1 VSGGDVVLVAV
12 AGLACGAINAV
23 AGGGTLVLFPALV
36 ATGMGTL
43 AANVTNS
50 VSAWPGYLG
59 AVVGFRGELEH
70 HRDRIPTLSAA
81 TAAGAAVG
89 CGLLLATPSSTFDV
103 IVPALVAAA
112 ALLLAAQP
120 AIARRSAAAGH
131 RGLHHRLTIQRVGA
145 ALAGVYG
152 GYFGGVLGVV
162 FLAILGATSE
172 LPLRTLNG
180 LKSVLQLTVA
190 SVTVVLFGLFGPVHW
205 WAVAVASPSAL
216 VGGLVGARLARR
228 IEDRHLRAGVV
239 VFALGVAIYLAV
251 R

>member
-1 VSGGDVVLVAV
+1 VSGGEVVLVV
-12 AGLACGAINAV
+12 LAGLACGAINAI

-59 AVVGFRGELEH
+59 AVMGFRAEVDR
-70 HRDRIPTLSAA
+70 HRGAIPPLGAA
-81 TAAGAAVG
+81 TALGALGG
-89 CGLLLATPSSTFDV
+89 CCLLLATPSSTFDV

-120 AIARRSAAAGH
+120 AIARRARSAGH
-131 RGLHHRLTIQRVGA
+131 RGVRHRVLLQRGGA
-145 ALAGVYG
+145 LLAGVYG
-152 GYFGGVLGVV
+152 GYFGGVLGVI
-162 FLAILGATSE
+162 FLAVLGATSE
-172 LPLRTLNG
+172 LSLRTLNG

-190 SVTVVLFGLFGPVHW
+190 SVTVVVFGLFGPVQW
-205 WAVAVASPSAL
+205 TAVAIASPSAL
-216 VGGLVGARLARR
+216 VGGLVGAHVARR
-228 IEDRHLRAGVV
+228 IDDRHLRAGVV
-239 VFALGVAIYLAV
+239 VFALAVAVYLAV